1 MVENGIDFDKV
12 ITAGRISD
20 EVKDLVIRV
29 ATESVPH
36 VADGTRTMMLVAG
49 LGEFTGNL
57 TLSRCG
63 NFFDFEH

>member
-29 ATESVPH
+29 ATESVPR
-36 VADGTRTMMLVAG
+36 VQMG
-49 LGEFTGNL
+49 LG
-57 TLSRCG
+57 R
-63 NFFDFEH
+63 